1 MKCARALIFFL
12 SLFKN
17 VCCLFAGA
25 IANFT
30 IEKSLFVYMP
40 RFPVCYHCL
49 YNTCILYPLYVLR
62 VKTDSETGQMIIS
75 GMGELHL
82 DIVKDR
88 LLREYKVET
97 YLGPTLVAYRECIR
111 KPSSIIDFTFDK

>member
-1 MKCARALIFFL
+1 MFAA
-12 SLFKN
+12 
-17 VCCLFAGA
+17 CLLVVLP
-25 IANFT
+25 T

>member
-1 MKCARALIFFL
+1 
-12 SLFKN
+12 
-17 VCCLFAGA
+17 
-25 IANFT
+25 
-30 IEKSLFVYMP
+30 
-40 RFPVCYHCL
+40 
-49 YNTCILYPLYVLR
+49 
-62 VKTDSETGQMIIS
+62 MIIS

-111 KPSSIIDFTFDK
+111 KPSSIIDFTFDKWVIALVWFIELPVQCMGLGKLGVNIRVQISDHLQNHSKNTINASTSTTIICGHYIVSVTDP

>member
-1 MKCARALIFFL
+1 MNCVRAFIFFL
-12 SLFKN
+12 SLFKS
-17 VCCLFAGA
+17 VWCLFASG
-25 IANFT
+25 ITNFT
-30 IEKSLFVYMP
+30 IDKSLFVYMP
-40 RFPVCYHCL
+40 RFPVCYHRL
-49 YNTCILYPLYVLR
+49 YNTCILYVLR